1 MVDRAFIPLLGVST
15 VALPRYDSVYNQEFS
30 RFHSI
35 LVDERAID
43 MENFV
48 QPGAVTL
55 PKGDWYVAP
64 PVEGEYQI
72 NAQTDGARGQY
83 ISMTYAE
90 GFQACIHIDDLGVV
104 RCQLYRYNGTWP
116 SDVDYGNLVISFRVL
131 A

>member
-1 MVDRAFIPLLGVST
+1 MDSSVIPFLGFST
-15 VALPRYDSVYNQEFS
+15 ETLSRYASVYNQEFS
-30 RFHSI
+30 RVHSI
-35 LVDERAID
+35 LVNEGQID
-43 MENFV
+43 IDDFV
-48 QPGAVTL
+48 QRDAVTL
-55 PKGDWYVAP
+55 PKGDWYIAP

-104 RCQLYRYNGTWP
+104 RCQLYRYNGSWP
-116 SDVDYGNLVISFRVL
+116 SDVDYGNLVISFRGV